1 MPKRVYDFEEGNRSL
16 TALLGGK
23 GANLSEMTRIGMP
36 VPHGFTITTGACKE
50 YLATGDFPAGL
61 MEEVEE
67 PPLAPLWVTL
77 AVVLAVD
84 PEDALN
90 PMVRCSGP
98 ASLQKWVSPRLQNL
112 QRQFQSGV
120 SPSSRK
126 RL

>member
-1 MPKRVYDFEEGNRSL
+1 MEMEVTLTEVLTPKCQPE
-16 TALLGGK
+16 A
-23 GANLSEMTRIGMP
+23 EMA
-36 VPHGFTITTGACKE
+36 V
-50 YLATGDFPAGL
+50 

-126 RL
+126 QL

>member
-1 MPKRVYDFEEGNRSL
+1 MTARMIVMEMEVIL
-16 TALLGGK
+16 TGVLTSKKCQPEAEAAVTAEAVL
-23 GANLSEMTRIGMP
+23 
-36 VPHGFTITTGACKE
+36 
-50 YLATGDFPAGL
+50 
-61 MEEVEE
+61 EEVEE

-120 SPSSRK
+120 SPSS
-126 RL
+126 